1 MIRSCTQRYE
11 GAMSFKHTISPLFEK
26 QEFPDDAFFIDAAF
40 SGRAIVVYGAGES
53 FHYFKEIVM
62 RQYGYA
68 PSVVLDRK
76 FAVGDT
82 FEGVPAFPLDAYH
95 PSVDEKENAIAVV
108 CLGRQS
114 QCDEVA
120 GMLREKGYRNILSL
134 LDIYEIHNPFVLPE
148 ELGHVG
154 FRFYLTQR
162 ERIESCLDI
171 LADDRS
177 RDVYISCL
185 QTHMRRK
192 PVAIPQC
199 ARYEQ
204 YTPHDIRLARGA
216 SRLVYCGVSVG
227 EMARVLGDLGT
238 VQELV
243 CFEPDPNH
251 FRLAAEYL
259 AMHHQHV
266 AGRVAVMPCA
276 VYRHEALEPFTYSD
290 TSFGSRILASG
301 ESRIQTVTIDHVL
314 PGFDPSY
321 IIMDV
326 EGAEPDALKGSEN
339 TIRLSRPD
347 LAICVYHAPH
357 HLWEIP
363 LYLNSLNIGYKFY
376 LRNYT
381 GLVSETVLYA
391 TK

>member
-1 MIRSCTQRYE
+1 
-11 GAMSFKHTISPLFEK
+11 MSEMDFKNRLSRFFE
-26 QEFPDDAFFIDAAF
+26 QSDFPEDAFFIHKIF
-40 SGRAIVVYGAGES
+40 SGRRLIVYGAGES

-62 RQYGYA
+62 RRYGYA
-68 PSVVLDRK
+68 PSVVLDKK
-76 FAVGDT
+76 FAAGDT

-95 PSVDEKENAIAVV
+95 PSADEQENAVAVV
-108 CLGRQS
+108 CLGS
-114 QCDEVA
+114 QLQCEEVA
-120 GMLREKGYRNILSL
+120 EMLRKKGYRNILSL
-134 LDIYEIHNPFVLPE
+134 MDIYEIHNPFALPE
-148 ELGHVG
+148 ELNHTG
-154 FRFYLTQR
+154 FSYYLKQR

-171 LADDRS
+171 LADGRS

-199 ARYEQ
+199 ARIEQ
-204 YTPHDIRLARGA
+204 YTPHGIRLARGA
-216 SRLVYCGVSVG
+216 SRLIYCGVSVG
-227 EMARVLGDLGT
+227 EMARVLGDIGA
-238 VQELV
+238 VRELV

-259 AMHHQHV
+259 AMHHQRL
-266 AGRVAVMPCA
+266 ASRVTVMPCA

-301 ESRIQTVTIDHVL
+301 ESRIQTVAIDHVL
-314 PGFDPSY
+314 PGFDPTY

-326 EGAEPDALKGSEN
+326 EGVEPEALKGAEN
-339 TIRLSRPD
+339 TIRASRPD

-363 LYLNSLNIGYKFY
+363 LYLDSLNFGYKFY

-391 TK
+391 TT